1 MLVDELE
8 RARQREQIKRWDEGE
23 RRLRDQ
29 LKLDV
34 PKRELSADELECW
47 SRFSAWSERKSVRSL
62 PAKPWTVAA
71 YILETAGMG
80 VTHDQILAVVKAIQ
94 LSHDAH
100 NFSSPVFSSPA
111 LKALDTIVRIE
122 APRSFSKDEAA
133 DWHLVPA
140 TIRDAITRVERA
152 RSK

>member
-1 MLVDELE
+1 
-8 RARQREQIKRWDEGE
+8 
-23 RRLRDQ
+23 
-29 LKLDV
+29 
-34 PKRELSADELECW
+34 
-47 SRFSAWSERKSVRSL
+47 
-62 PAKPWTVAA
+62 
-71 YILETAGMG
+71 MG